1 MPRMFSRYLPVIVGV
16 VTLLAASAATWWL
29 ADFVNQ
35 REKAQQQAGAIQVLA
50 TIRAQLEGE
59 LNTTMYATHGL
70 SALIASDPD
79 VPDERL
85 QRMAQALLNQTPHTS
100 HFAIAP
106 DNVVRFV
113 HPLEGNEA
121 ALGLDFAAQPDQRA
135 AVERA
140 VERRQLIITGPVEL
154 VQGGTAL
161 ATREPV
167 FLQRNGETSYWGL
180 VTAVIQMESL
190 FAAAG
195 LLDEDLGLE
204 LALRSLDDDALLMGN
219 AALFDK
225 AELRQQVQL
234 KGATWEL
241 AARSLPAS
249 TPGMQPYW
257 LGLGLALSLAGG
269 LGAWRLSGQG
279 LALRRSEE
287 KYRTLVEQLN
297 DGVCIAQD
305 GVLRYVNPRLCE
317 LAERN
322 KTELIGRAFDT
333 LIAEEYREEL
343 VRRHQARMRGERFGA
358 TYELQIIRPDGG
370 LLDARINSNQ
380 VDWHGRPAALVT
392 VTDISEQK
400 ALHQALRDSRD
411 RLQALI
417 RAMPDI
423 GFIIDEHG
431 YYLDVIGGNSAHY
444 SSSEGLIG
452 TRLVD
457 ALPAEEAERFM
468 RLIRATLDSNT
479 MQTLE
484 YSLNV
489 EDVKST
495 PDTPPFGSQWFE
507 ARVVPLHA
515 FGSEHPAVLWLAFNI
530 TVRKQM
536 EASLRQREAAFQ
548 ALVENSPDVIA
559 RLDRDLRVVYMNS
572 VAERYTG
579 IPAQALTGR
588 RRPEIAQDAELG
600 SELEQRL
607 QQVFEDGRMHM
618 FDFRVRAPDGQL
630 LFFECRAI
638 PEPGADGNINSILV
652 LEREITRRKR
662 SEQQLRLAASV
673 FQHTSEAM
681 LVSDAHRR
689 VVRCNPAYSELTGYE
704 PSDLIG
710 RPSPLLTSTQME
722 GQLDEEAWK
731 ELQERGRWQGEM
743 LARRRDGDPF
753 PAWITVTTI
762 RDEGGTI
769 SHYLVTLADISNR
782 KRREEQL
789 RHDATHD
796 PLTGLPNRTLLMDRL
811 AIAIAQA
818 RRNEQ
823 ELAVLFIDLDGFK
836 PVNDELGH
844 RVGDVVL
851 QELAQRLQAK
861 VRETDTV
868 ARLGGDEFVVVLTPP
883 VDQQAAD
890 AVAADILKQLPQ
902 PVMVNGRTC
911 SVGASIG
918 ISRFPADG
926 HDPDTLIMAADAAM
940 YQAKTQGGRTFTAAS
955 GSSVASANRDRAY

>member
-1 MPRMFSRYLPVIVGV
+1 MPRMLLRHLPVLAGM
-16 VTLLAASAATWWL
+16 VTLLAGGVASWLL
-29 ADFVNQ
+29 ADFVAE
-35 REKAQQQAGAIQVLA
+35 RERAQQQAQSIQELA
-50 TIRAQLEGE
+50 TIRAQLESE

-70 SALIASDPD
+70 SALVASEPD
-79 VPDERL
+79 LPEARFL
-85 QRMAQALLNQTPHTS
+85 SMAEALLQNTPHTR
-100 HFAIAP
+100 HFVLAP

-113 HPLEGNEA
+113 HPMEGNEA
-121 ALGLDFAAQPDQRA
+121 AMGLDLGAQPEQRA

-140 VERRQLIITGPVEL
+140 INQEQLIITGPVQL

-167 FLQRNGETSYWGL
+167 FIHQNGETRYWGL
-180 VTAVIQMESL
+180 VTAVIRMDSL
-190 FAAAG
+190 FSAAG
-195 LLDEDLGLE
+195 LLDENLALE
-204 LALRSLDDDALLMGN
+204 LALRNLDDEALLLGDPD
-219 AALFDK
+219 LFTHAD
-225 AELRQQVQL
+225 LRQQVQL

-241 AARSLPAS
+241 AARR
-249 TPGMQPYW
+249 TPDAGLGSQPYW
-257 LGLGLALSLAGG
+257 LSFGLVLSLIAGAG
-269 LGAWRLSGQG
+269 TWRLSAQG
-279 LALRRSEE
+279 LALGRSEE

-317 LAERN
+317 LAERSEA
-322 KTELIGRAFDT
+322 ELVGRRFAS
-333 LIAEEYREEL
+333 LIAEPYREEL
-343 VRRHQARMRGERFGA
+343 ARRHAARMRGDRFGA
-358 TYELQIIRPDGG
+358 TYELQILRPDGG
-370 LLDARINSNQ
+370 LLDARINANQ
-380 VDWHGRPAALVT
+380 VDWHGRSAALVT

-400 ALHQALRDSRD
+400 QLHLALRDSRD

-417 RAMPDI
+417 HAMPDI
-423 GFIIDEHG
+423 GFILDEQG
-431 YYLDVIGGNSAHY
+431 RYLDIIGGSSDQY
-444 SSSEGLIG
+444 SSTEGLVG
-452 TRLVD
+452 RRLSEV
-457 ALPAEEAERFM
+457 LPAQHAERFM
-468 RLIRATLDSNT
+468 QVIRTTLDVNR

-484 YSLNV
+484 YSLSV
-489 EDVKST
+489 DDVQGT
-495 PDTPPFGSQWFE
+495 PDSAPFGPQWFE

-530 TVRKQM
+530 TNRKRM
-536 EASLRQREAAFQ
+536 EASLREREAAFQ

-559 RLDRDLRVVYMNS
+559 RLDRELRVLYMNS

-588 RRPEIAQDAELG
+588 RRPDIAQDPALAA
-600 SELEQRL
+600 ELEQRL
-607 QQVFEDGRMHM
+607 LQVFEDGRMHM

-638 PEPGADGNINSILV
+638 PEPSEDGSIATILV

-689 VVRCNPAYSELTGYE
+689 VVRCNPAYSELTGYQ
-704 PSDLIG
+704 PADLIG
-710 RPSPLLTSTQME
+710 RPSPLLTSTQLE
-722 GQLDEEAWK
+722 GQLDDAAWQH
-731 ELQERGRWQGEM
+731 LQDHGRWQGEM

-753 PAWITVTTI
+753 PAWVTVTAI
-762 RDEGGTI
+762 RDEAGTI

-782 KRREEQL
+782 KRQEEQL

-796 PLTGLPNRTLLMDRL
+796 ALTGLPNRTLLMDRL
-811 AIAIAQA
+811 AVATAQA
-818 RRNEQ
+818 RRNQ
-823 ELAVLFIDLDGFK
+823 QQLAVLFIDLDGFK

-844 RVGDVVL
+844 RVGDMVL
-851 QELAQRLQAK
+851 QQLARRLQAE

-883 VDQQAAD
+883 VDHAAAS
-890 AVAADILKQLPQ
+890 AVASDMLSQLPE
-902 PVMVNGRTC
+902 PITVNGHRC

-918 ISRFPADG
+918 ISQFPHDG
-926 HDPDTLIMAADAAM
+926 DDPDSLITAADAAM
-940 YQAKTQGGRTFTAAS
+940 YQAKMQGGSRYAS
-955 GSSVASANRDRAY
+955 TTDGASEAGA